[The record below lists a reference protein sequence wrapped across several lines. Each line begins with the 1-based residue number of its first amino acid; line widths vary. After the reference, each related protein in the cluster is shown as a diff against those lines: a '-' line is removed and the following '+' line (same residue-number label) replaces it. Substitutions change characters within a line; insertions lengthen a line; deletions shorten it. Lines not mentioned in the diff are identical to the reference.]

1 MDSNTFFDDAKKAT
15 KDLNESVKELD
26 QVIKQ
31 LKSSQSELSE
41 TLQKTTKDF
50 EANVTSINKNKQAID
65 DLNKKIAHTAKVIDT
80 SSNTLNNNK
89 ELMDG
94 LLKKYDKLKETHA
107 NNSKAVRDL
116 KLEIVNLSG
125 VINDQENELKKSS
138 KTFDYHKESIDAV
151 KKSIDV
157 VKKSTDAVKNHISDL
172 KEHGKSFGPEF
183 ASTIEDASKGFNAM
197 KDGLAHVKTG
207 FQSVGGAI
215 KTTGFGLLLL
225 VLESIT
231 EYFTKSP
238 KGIEQ
243 FRQFL
248 AGLGVVVNT
257 VKENISKFKLAI
269 VEAFTN
275 PVEGLKKLGKLIEDN
290 ILNRL
295 KAFGVMYEGLINKD
309 FKKFASG
316 MVQLATGTTDAFKK
330 VEKAI
335 TDNSDKA
342 LEQKAI
348 HDKAEAEKKK
358 KQEEEA
364 KKRADANEKRRQ
376 EREAQRKADLDKRRK
391 HNEEVKKL
399 SDEAK
404 NELIESKA
412 RMAQNLLQGFAKEIS
427 DTDAHFQQLK
437 NKYKGHKQTI
447 EQIEK
452 EHVASIEAINKKFR
466 EEDSKTL
473 DGFHKELRNIG
484 MSARQQAQVQLDE
497 EYNEKK
503 KKIEDIKQKNDEIIL
518 NAGIKLTELEA
529 APLTATSKLQIES
542 LKKQQ
547 SEAQKI
553 YNDASGLLTDFKAKH
568 ETDSKGLNDNFDKQ
582 DLGIKETKLQESIAN
597 EREGGHESAA
607 IKKEQELLKLQ
618 HDVAKNAAE
627 AKGKETTLIE
637 AKYAKQKADLEDKL
651 TSSRI
656 HAGDKLIDA
665 VLKNTKKDSAI
676 YKAAF
681 LAKKATSIADTII
694 STKQSIMES
703 LKAYSGIPFIGQALG
718 IAQAAFMAVQGAT
731 SIAEIA
737 KQKPGMAQGGQFISD
752 GRGAVLPGYSRTD
765 NTNAYLRSGEAVV
778 VSEAMRNPW
787 ARNMVSAIN
796 VAYGGRDFSVPN
808 AGSGYAIG
816 GVFTDGGNASRYYS
830 QPVNDQKDLANTLAY
845 QMLNNFPPIYVD
857 VKDVNNQQ
865 NILVQ
870 TVNRVNL

>member
-1 MDSNTFFDDAKKAT
+1 MKKSIEDANITIENAKKRQR
-15 KDLNESVKELD
+15 ELGLEF
-26 QVIKQ
+26 KQ
-31 LKSSQSELSE
+31 
-41 TLQKTTKDF
+41 
-50 EANVTSINKNKQAID
+50 NSIEYR
-65 DLNKKIAHTAKVIDT
+65 DLNKTIEDNKKAVVDNSSKVEANKKIIELSKG
-80 SSNTLNNNK
+80 SLQQNK
-89 ELMDG
+89 ALLAELTKQYEE
-94 LLKKYDKLKETHA
+94 LSKKEGD
-107 NNSKAVRDL
+107 NSKGV
-116 KLEIVNLSG
+116 ENLNTKIG
-125 VINDQENELKKSS
+125 HLNKAIADQEVAVGKSREV
-138 KTFDYHKESIDAV
+138 FDYYKASIGAA
-151 KKSIDV
+151 KG
-157 VKKSTDAVKNHISDL
+157 TLSDL
-172 KEHGKSFGPEF
+172 MEYGKSFGPGF

-225 VLESIT
+225 VLESIM

-391 HNEEVKKL
+391 HNEDVKKL

-412 RMAQNLLQGFAKEIS
+412 RMAQNILQGFAKEIS

-473 DGFHKELRNIG
+473 DGYHKELKNIG
-484 MSARQQAQVQLDE
+484 MTARQQAQAQLDE

-553 YNDASGLLTDFKAKH
+553 YNDASGLLNDFKAKH
-568 ETDSKGLNDNFDKQ
+568 ETDSKEINDNFDKQ

-627 AKGKETTLIE
+627 AKGKETTSIE

-857 VKDVNNQQ
+857 VKDVNHQQ
-865 NILVQ
+865 NILAQ